1 MANYVIEDQSAAHF
15 MTFRVVDWV
24 DVFSRKIYR
33 DIIINSMKY
42 CQQNKGLEVYA
53 YVIMTNHV
61 HVIWRASKDNLS
73 DVVRDFK
80 KFTGL
85 NIIKTIQNVETGESR
100 QDWLLKRFEFA
111 ARSNIRNSDHQ
122 FWASGSHAVELLSE
136 KFIYQKLNYIHENP
150 VRAGWVEKPEDY
162 LYSSA
167 RNYANLPALLDI
179 YLI

>member
-1 MANYVIEDQSAAHF
+1 MGSYVIQDQSAPHF
-15 MTFRVVDWV
+15 MTFQVVDWV
-24 DVFSRKIYR
+24 DIFSRKIYR
-33 DIIINSMKY
+33 DIVMDSMAFCRK
-42 CQQNKGLEVYA
+42 NKGLEVYA
-53 YVIMTNHV
+53 YVVMTNHV

-85 NIIKTIQNVETGESR
+85 HIIKAIQDENTKESR

-111 ARSNIRNSDHQ
+111 ARSNVRNSDHQ
-122 FWASGSHAVELLSE
+122 FWTHSNHLIQLFSGS
-136 KFIYQKLNYIHENP
+136 FIDQKLNYIHQNP

-167 RNYANLPALLDI
+167 RNYANLPALIEIDFI
-179 YLI
+179 